1 MAVENLDN
9 SSTLANSLFTTLTD
23 GITIPSVPNF
33 TDPKFDFSP
42 DNTSDLYA
50 DIESATIKDVTEVC
64 LDGEGSFDKFMAG
77 MDIHLAREYEKGR
90 LTGTQYAEV
99 YASTIQAVLGQAVSF
114 SLQKEQSRWGAV
126 TAQMQARIAEIQAT
140 EALINLERAKLGTA
154 KEGFDMNLTAAQYAQ
169 TKMGIAVTEAEHDGV
184 TINNAAAEYS
194 LHHMLPAEV
203 AIKNYERVAVMPS
216 TVAMN
221 QFQIDRILPA
231 QAQAAEFTNHE
242 ILPLERILKD
252 IQANRIAVS
261 EAQNA
266 EFNVA
271 NMLPNAF
278 AQAQH
283 ILNVRQPLESEAI
296 EEAIEKERAQTL
308 DTRRDN
314 LTPISGVIGLQK
326 TGLDLDNDTKDYIL
340 ANQLPKQVELVTRQI
355 SLTGEQTESER
366 AKTLD
371 VRTDGA
377 SVVGSVGKQKDLYTQ
392 QIDSFIKDSQH
403 KTAKMYLDAWVT
415 QKTLDEG
422 LNAPTQLTNNEI
434 NEVLTNVRGNNNLGS

>member
-9 SSTLANSLFTTLTD
+9 SSELANSLFTSLTD
-23 GITIPSVPNF
+23 GITIPSVPDF
-33 TDPKFDFSP
+33 SDPKFDFTP
-42 DNTSDLYA
+42 DQSSDLYG
-50 DIESATIKDVTEVC
+50 DVESATIKDVTEVC
-64 LDGEGSFDKFMAG
+64 LDGDGSFDKFMAA
-77 MDIHLAREYEKGR
+77 MDIHLEREYEKGR
-90 LTGTQYAEV
+90 LSGTQYAEV

-140 EALINLERAKLGTA
+140 QALIELERAKLGTA

-184 TINNAAAEYS
+184 TINNASAEFN
-194 LHHMLPAEV
+194 LNHMLPAEV
-203 AIKNYERVAVMPS
+203 AIKNYERMAVMPS

-221 QFQIDRILPA
+221 EFQVDRILPA
-231 QAQAAEFTNHE
+231 QAQAAEFNNHE
-242 ILPLERILKD
+242 LLPLEKKLKE
-252 IQANRIAVS
+252 IQANRIAVA
-261 EAQNA
+261 EAEAA
-266 EFNVA
+266 EFNID
-271 NMLPNAF
+271 NILPNTF

-283 ILNVRQPLESEAI
+283 VLNVRQPLESEAI
-296 EEAIEKERAQTL
+296 GEQIEVQRAQTL
-308 DTRRDN
+308 DIRRDG
-314 LTPISGVIGLQK
+314 LTPVSGVIGLQK
-326 TGLDLDNDTKDYIL
+326 DGLQVDNDTKDYIL
-340 ANQLPKQVELVTRQI
+340 ANQLPRQVDLVTRQVA
-355 SLTGEQTESER
+355 LTGEQTESER

-377 SVVGSVGKQKDLYTQ
+377 TVVGSVGKQKDLYTQ
-392 QIDSFIKDSQH
+392 QIDSFVKDSQH

-434 NEVLTNVRGNNNLGS
+434 NEVLTNVRGNNGLGS

>member
-23 GITIPSVPNF
+23 GISIPSVPNF
-33 TDPKFDFSP
+33 EATKFTFTP
-42 DNTSDLYA
+42 DTTSDLY
-50 DIESATIKDVTEVC
+50 DVIGSAKIDDVTEVC
-64 LDGEGSFDKFMAG
+64 IDGSGSFDKFMAA
-77 MDIHLAREYEKGR
+77 MDIHLEREYEKGR

-99 YASTIQAVLGQAVSF
+99 YASTIQSVLGQAVSF
-114 SLQKEQSRWGAV
+114 SLQKEQSRWSAV

-154 KEGFDMNLTAAQYAQ
+154 KEGFEMNLTAAQYAQ

-184 TINNAAAEYS
+184 TINNASAEYN
-194 LHHMLPAEV
+194 LNHMLPAEV
-203 AIKNYERVAVMPS
+203 AIKNYERIAVMPS

-221 QFQIDRILPA
+221 QFQVDRILPA
-231 QAQAAEFTNHE
+231 QAQAAEFNNHE
-242 ILPLERILKD
+242 ILPLERTLKD

-261 EAQNA
+261 EAENA
-266 EFNVA
+266 EFNVT
-271 NMLPNAF
+271 NMLPNAL

-296 EEAIEKERAQTL
+296 GEAIEKERAQTL
-308 DTRRDN
+308 DTRRDG
-314 LTPISGVIGLQK
+314 LTAISGVVGLQK
-326 TGLDLDNDTKDYIL
+326 VNIDLDNDTKDYIL
-340 ANQLPKQVELVTRQI
+340 ANQLPKQVDLVTRQI

-422 LNAPTQLTNNEI
+422 LSAPTQLTNNEI